1 MKIGLVCPYN
11 IWRGGGVQ
19 ECVLAMQS
27 ELKKRG
33 HEALIITP
41 RSRDAHEDPP
51 PDTILIGTGA
61 DVKSPFQTT
70 GQFSVSMSPE
80 DLHRILTEN
89 SFDILHFHE
98 PGVPM
103 MSRQLLTK
111 STAINIATFHA
122 LLPDSVMTRTLERMA
137 TPYAKSIIKYLDC
150 LTAVSEPAAQYVRS
164 VTKHPVHIIPNGI
177 DLKKYQHRQVLKGS
191 APKLRVKRIL
201 YIGRLEGRKGVKH
214 LIDAFARLDDAH
226 TRLLIAGDGPDR
238 QKLESYVNENGVE
251 HVKFLGFISEK
262 KKLRLLNRADIFCSP
277 AIHGES
283 FGIVLLEAM
292 ASGTVTVAGN
302 NPGYASVMLE
312 RGALSLVNPNDT
324 EEFARRLHLLLY
336 DKELAALWRTWAL
349 QYVKQFDY
357 VKVVGQ
363 YEKLYKK
370 LLKER

>member
-1 MKIGLVCPYN
+1 
-11 IWRGGGVQ
+11 
-19 ECVLAMQS
+19 
-27 ELKKRG
+27 
-33 HEALIITP
+33 
-41 RSRDAHEDPP
+41 
-51 PDTILIGTGA
+51 
-61 DVKSPFQTT
+61 
-70 GQFSVSMSPE
+70 
-80 DLHRILTEN
+80 
-89 SFDILHFHE
+89 
-98 PGVPM
+98 M